1 MSAWK
6 GPSKEFNDICDT
18 LNTHRLI
25 ASGMAK
31 PHQET
36 NMTSNAVADG
46 AEAGQVDEKPLLK
59 NGGQRIV
66 EIGSL
71 CESPQFLDNLGSF
84 RCEAEKIGK
93 NPEPLLYSTLKV

>member
-1 MSAWK
+1 MSSRK
-6 GPSKEFNDICDT
+6 GPSKELNDICDT
-18 LNTHRLI
+18 LNTHRPI

-36 NMTSNAVADG
+36 NMTSNAVPDG
-46 AEAGQVDEKPLLK
+46 AKAGQVDEKPLLK

-71 CESPQFLDNLGSF
+71 CEFPQFLNNLGSL
-84 RCEAEKIGK
+84 RGEAEKIGK
-93 NPEPLLYSTLKV
+93 NPEPLLYSILKI